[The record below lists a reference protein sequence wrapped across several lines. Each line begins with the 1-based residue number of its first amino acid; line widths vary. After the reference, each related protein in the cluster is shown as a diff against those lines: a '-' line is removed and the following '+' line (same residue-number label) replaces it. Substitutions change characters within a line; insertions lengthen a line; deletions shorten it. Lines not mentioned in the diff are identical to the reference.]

1 MADSFVIIFKS
12 YHEEYLYM
20 NLRDKILAYLYQNNG
35 STVYEIE
42 EALRE
47 DKYEV
52 DATLKYLEKDGYVS
66 KRVKGLIFKKTVYD
80 LTASGLDK
88 AKKIYEEL
96 QNKAEDMKKMILN
109 NQIDPSQLPEE
120 YMDLLSLFIA
130 LSLIDTILLED
141 LAIFDLQY

>member
-1 MADSFVIIFKS
+1 
-12 YHEEYLYM
+12 M
-20 NLRDKILAYLYQNNG
+20 NLRDKILVYLYQNNG
-35 STVYEIE
+35 STVDEIA

-52 DATLKYLEKDGYVS
+52 DATLKYLEKDGYVN

-88 AKKIYEEL
+88 AKKIYEEV

-109 NQIDPSQLPEE
+109 NQINPSQLPEE

>member
-1 MADSFVIIFKS
+1 
-12 YHEEYLYM
+12 M
-20 NLRDKILAYLYQNNG
+20 NLRDKILVYLYQNNG
-35 STVYEIE
+35 STVDEIA

-52 DATLKYLEKDGYVS
+52 DATLKYLEKDGYVN

-88 AKKIYEEL
+88 AKKIYEEV

>member
-1 MADSFVIIFKS
+1 
-12 YHEEYLYM
+12 M
-20 NLRDKILAYLYQNNG
+20 NLRDKILVYLYQNNG
-35 STVYEIE
+35 STVDEIA

-52 DATLKYLEKDGYVS
+52 DATLKYLEKDGYIN
-66 KRVKGLIFKKTVYD
+66 KRVKGLIFKKTIYD

-88 AKKIYEEL
+88 AKKIYEEV
-96 QNKAEDMKKMILN
+96 QNKAEDVKRMIFN
-109 NQIDPSQLPEE
+109 NQITPSQLPEE

-141 LAIFDLQY
+141 LAIFDSQY

>member
-1 MADSFVIIFKS
+1 
-12 YHEEYLYM
+12 M
-20 NLRDKILAYLYQNNG
+20 NLRDKILVYLYQYNG
-35 STVYEIE
+35 STVDEIA

-52 DATLKYLEKDGYVS
+52 DATLKYLEKDGYIN
-66 KRVKGLIFKKTVYD
+66 KRVKGLIFKKTIYD

-88 AKKIYEEL
+88 AKKIYEEV
-96 QNKAEDMKKMILN
+96 QNKAEDVKRMIFN
-109 NQIDPSQLPEE
+109 NQITPSQLPEE

-141 LAIFDLQY
+141 LAIFDSQY

>member
-1 MADSFVIIFKS
+1 
-12 YHEEYLYM
+12 M
-20 NLRDKILAYLYQNNG
+20 NLRDKILVYLYQNNG
-35 STVYEIE
+35 STVDEIA

-52 DATLKYLEKDGYVS
+52 DATLKYLEKDGYIN
-66 KRVKGLIFKKTVYD
+66 KRVKGLIFKKTIYD

-88 AKKIYEEL
+88 AKKIYEEV
-96 QNKAEDMKKMILN
+96 QNKAEDVKRMILN
-109 NQIDPSQLPEE
+109 NQITPSQLPEE

-141 LAIFDLQY
+141 LAIFDSQY

>member
-1 MADSFVIIFKS
+1 
-12 YHEEYLYM
+12 M
-20 NLRDKILAYLYQNNG
+20 NLRDKILVYLYQNNG
-35 STVYEIE
+35 STVDEIA

-52 DATLKYLEKDGYVS
+52 DATLKYLEKDGYVN

-88 AKKIYEEL
+88 AKKIYEEV

-109 NQIDPSQLPEE
+109 NQITPSQLPEE

-141 LAIFDLQY
+141 LAIFDSQY

>member
-1 MADSFVIIFKS
+1 
-12 YHEEYLYM
+12 M
-20 NLRDKILAYLYQNNG
+20 NLRDKILVYLYQNNG
-35 STVYEIE
+35 STVDEIA

-52 DATLKYLEKDGYVS
+52 DATLKYLEKDGYIN

-88 AKKIYEEL
+88 AKKIYEEV
-96 QNKAEDMKKMILN
+96 QNKAEDVKRMIFN
-109 NQIDPSQLPEE
+109 NQITPSQLPEE

-141 LAIFDLQY
+141 LAIFDSQY

>member
-1 MADSFVIIFKS
+1 
-12 YHEEYLYM
+12 M
-20 NLRDKILAYLYQNNG
+20 NLRDKILVYLYQNNG
-35 STVYEIE
+35 STVDEIA

-52 DATLKYLEKDGYVS
+52 DATLKYLEKDGYVN

-88 AKKIYEEL
+88 AKKIYEEV

-141 LAIFDLQY
+141 LAIFDSQY